1 MLDGNR
7 EIVAPQLMRAPDHP
21 SQQARHAL
29 LGAVVVSEVQHACDR
44 DRAMLIAADTTPL
57 LAHIAAAIPQAAA
70 RADASQFFEHEVVGP
85 SIDALPP
92 IHLAIASKLR
102 TIAPETFVE

>member
-1 MLDGNR
+1 MLDLDR
-7 EIVAPQLMRAPDHP
+7 EVVAAQLMRAPDHQ

-29 LGAVVVSEVQHACDR
+29 FGTVVVSEVEHARDR

-70 RADASQFFEHEVVGP
+70 RADASRLFEHEIVGP
-85 SIDALPP
+85 SVNALPP
-92 IHLAIASKLR
+92 IHLRISDELR
-102 TIAPETFVE
+102 TIAPEALV